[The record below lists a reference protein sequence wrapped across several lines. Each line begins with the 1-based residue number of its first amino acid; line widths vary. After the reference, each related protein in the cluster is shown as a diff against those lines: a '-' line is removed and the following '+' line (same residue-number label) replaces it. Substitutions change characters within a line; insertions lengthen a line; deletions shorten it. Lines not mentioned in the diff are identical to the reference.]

1 MKKGMAVLFTVILMT
16 STAACQKD
24 AGEEIQK
31 RYGEME
37 SYTAVVDLTVTGNK
51 GMREYQLSQS
61 FREPEHYRTEIVKPE
76 HLKGT
81 VSVIDEDKVWFR
93 TQGAPAIE
101 LERSSTELPFD
112 VMSVADFF
120 DAYFA
125 SEAPEL
131 ELTETQAVLKIPFE
145 DGTQALQLSLKTWMP
160 ECLLVFDS
168 EGKERCRL
176 DFIDFVLDAKVA
188 DGVFVP

>member
-1 MKKGMAVLFTVILMT
+1 MAVLCAVILMT

-31 RYGEME
+31 RYQEME

-51 GMREYQLSQS
+51 GAREYQLSQS
-61 FREPEHYRTEIVKPE
+61 FRRPEHYRTEILKPE

-81 VSVIDEDKVWFR
+81 VSVIDEEKVWFR

-125 SEAPEL
+125 LGEPEI
-131 ELTETQAVLKIPFE
+131 ELTEKQAILQIPFE
-145 DGTQALQLSLKTWMP
+145 DGSQELQLNLKTWMP
-160 ECLLVFDS
+160 ECLRVFDG
-168 EGKERCRL
+168 EEKERCRL
-176 DFIDFVLDAKVA
+176 DFVDFVLDAKVA